1 MEAFGG
7 LTTYDL
13 VVLGIFAALIAR
25 GLWIGLLK
33 QLTSLLALY
42 LGYFAASQYHDRLL
56 PVLRDISDN
65 PKVLFLTAYIILF
78 IATYLVVM
86 LLGKLLSLVIN
97 MTLVGWFDRLLGAVV
112 GFAKAAIIVI
122 LIHLFLGTILA
133 PENQLLRGCATC
145 GVLNDAAEYT
155 RTLIRD
161 EEARKALMQQRP
173 AISIDALKDYL
184 APPAQGG
191 GSGAGKTSQ

>member
-78 IATYLVVM
+78 IAAYLVVM

-97 MTLVGWFDRLLGAVV
+97 MTLAGWFDRLLGSVV

-133 PENQLLRGCATC
+133 PENQMLRGCATC
-145 GVLNDAAEYT
+145 GVLNNAADFT

-173 AISIDALKDYL
+173 AISLDTLKGYL
-184 APPAQGG
+184 APPAPGG
-191 GSGAGKTSQ
+191 GSDARKTSQ

>member
-97 MTLVGWFDRLLGAVV
+97 MTLAGWFDRLLGAVV

-133 PENQLLRGCATC
+133 PENPMLRGCATC
-145 GVLNDAAEYT
+145 DVLNGAAEYT

-173 AISIDALKDYL
+173 AISLDALKDYL
-184 APPAQGG
+184 APPVQ
-191 GSGAGKTSQ
+191 GSGSDAGKTSQ